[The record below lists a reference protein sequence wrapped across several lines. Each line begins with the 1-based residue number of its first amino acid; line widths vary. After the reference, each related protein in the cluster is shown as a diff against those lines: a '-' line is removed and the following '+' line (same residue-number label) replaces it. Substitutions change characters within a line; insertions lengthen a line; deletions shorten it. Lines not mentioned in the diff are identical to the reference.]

1 LLLLREDLLPELPLR
16 LPERLLPLALA
27 RSLLPL
33 LLLLLLRLLEA
44 VPRLL
49 VLLLREDDGPDLDE
63 EEELRDAIDLLLVG

>member
-1 LLLLREDLLPELPLR
+1 MLLLREDLLLELPLR

-49 VLLLREDDGPDLDE
+49 VLLREDDGPDLDE